1 MKNIPQPAQSSE
13 ISLGNVYIMT
23 HSFFSDV
30 VRIGCTNE
38 DPKIYAKTLS
48 KKTPGEYTLAFSL
61 QCDNPCQVKN
71 QIQTYLN
78 AEKYVNEFYQV
89 TTNVAERLLK
99 RESLRIPMLN
109 P

>member
-13 ISLGNVYIMT
+13 ISVGNVYIMT

-30 VRIGCTNE
+30 IRIGCTTE

-48 KKTPGEYTLAFSL
+48 EKTPGEYTLAFSL

-78 AEKYVNEFYQV
+78 AEKYVNEFYRV
-89 TTNVAERLLK
+89 TTDVAERLLK
-99 RESLRIPMLN
+99 RESLRIPMLI